1 MNIKSTNIKN
11 IVKVVLL
18 PVVVYL
24 MFFILSGGKFGK
36 SSSLIINLKQSLA
49 PTLISFAMCSNML
62 CDRMDLSAGAVVM
75 LSAMFGAKM
84 VYLYGFGL
92 GTFALVVIVT
102 GVVLGTISGIMYM
115 LLKVPAIVTALG
127 VCMIYET
134 LSNLTSISWVTAIKG
149 DITTFGRFP
158 YCLIVFGI
166 MFVLFY
172 MIYNYTKFG
181 YNVRACAS
189 SQQIARN
196 GGVNTK
202 KTAFLCYVVS
212 SLFLGVAALL
222 KISIQGSID
231 TPMYMSST
239 NIIFNCMLGI
249 YVGLALEQ
257 YCNLLIGIFVGNFIL
272 NMLSTGLLSLG
283 LSASLQDTASGIF
296 LLIIMIFTYNNQRIL
311 DYIASKK
318 EHRVL
323 AKLESS

>member
-1 MNIKSTNIKN
+1 MKTKSDTVKN
-11 IVKVVLL
+11 VCKVVML
-18 PVVVYL
+18 PVFVYL
-24 MFFILSGGKFGK
+24 LFFICSGGAFGK
-36 SSSLIINLKQSLA
+36 PASLIMNLKQTLA

-62 CDRMDLSAGAVVM
+62 CNRMDLSAGAVVM

-84 VYLYGFGL
+84 VYLYG
-92 GTFALVVIVT
+92 
-102 GVVLGTISGIMYM
+102 TISGVMYM
-115 LLKVPAIVTALG
+115 LLRVPAIVTALG
-127 VCMIYET
+127 VCMVYET
-134 LSNLTSISWVTAIKG
+134 LSNLASISWVTAING
-149 DITTFGRFP
+149 EITTLGRFP
-158 YCLIVFGI
+158 YCLIIFAI

-172 MIYNYTKFG
+172 IIFNYTKFG

-189 SQQIARN
+189 SQRIAKN
-196 GGVNTK
+196 SGVNTK

-257 YCNLLIGIFVGNFIL
+257 YCNLVIGIFIGNFIL
-272 NMLSTGLLSLG
+272 NMLTTGLLSMG

-296 LLIIMIFTYNNQRIL
+296 LLVIMIFTYNNQRVMNFISERKL
-311 DYIASKK
+311 KK
-318 EHRVL
+318 ELVRTN
-323 AKLESS
+323 AQ